1 MDKMRQRGQF
11 CTSFSHYWWGLG
23 TLQGQGPFLVVPL
36 QDHGSCDCEGRMR
49 RGLLI
54 LQGGQSFWKVC
65 FLGKVLLS
73 SPSSWLGQRCF
84 YTKFG
89 IAPTPSL
96 PGLLEESCLWNWG
109 SFQII
114 LTYHWECCENWWPL
128 SLNPLWTTVSRK
140 CLSFLQPTVK
150 KI

>member
-73 SPSSWLGQRCF
+73 SPSSLAGTEVLLYKIWHSSHPISARTAGGILPVELG
-84 YTKFG
+84 
-89 IAPTPSL
+89 
-96 PGLLEESCLWNWG
+96 
-109 SFQII
+109 
-114 LTYHWECCENWWPL
+114 
-128 SLNPLWTTVSRK
+128 
-140 CLSFLQPTVK
+140 
-150 KI
+150 